1 MNEKPVSGLLS
12 FCFCNIKYKV
22 TLKYLT
28 NSPPIKLMQKTI
40 LITDDSAMIRR
51 IVGQLLQGFGYK
63 ILLADNGE
71 EGYIQTKSE
80 KPDLVIMD
88 VEMPVMTGIE
98 ATKRIK
104 NDPDTSSI
112 PVLIF
117 TSLSREEDIQQ
128 AKNAGCIG
136 FLNKPICEDELREAV
151 NKILAQE

>member
-1 MNEKPVSGLLS
+1 MNEKLVYGLLS
-12 FCFCNIKYKV
+12 FCFCNIKYKDI
-22 TLKYLT
+22 LKYLT
-28 NSPPIKLMQKTI
+28 NSPPFKLMQKTI

-71 EGYIQTKSE
+71 KGYIQAKSE

-104 NDPDTSSI
+104 NNPDTSSI

-128 AKNAGCIG
+128 AKNAGCSG